1 MKKNV
6 IISIIIIATI
16 IGGYLWLSGGGQN
29 IIGNSTIYTNSTY
42 GFSLKLPE
50 GMQASSFAEGEG
62 EIVLITNDKLL
73 MTNGG
78 QDFQMQIYVSPFDED
93 IVLTAE
99 RIKNDLPEMKMESI
113 GEAKVGEI
121 QAVSF
126 VSTNEIGQKTSEI
139 WFVKGGNLYQA
150 STLEANSQ
158 NMAQIIDSWR

>member
-1 MKKNV
+1 
-6 IISIIIIATI
+6 
-16 IGGYLWLSGGGQN
+16 
-29 IIGNSTIYTNSTY
+29 
-42 GFSLKLPE
+42 
-50 GMQASSFAEGEG
+50 
-62 EIVLITNDKLL
+62 

>member
-113 GEAKVGEI
+113 GEAKWGKYRLFLLFPPTKSGKK
-121 QAVSF
+121 QAKFGS
-126 VSTNEIGQKTSEI
+126 
-139 WFVKGGNLYQA
+139 
-150 STLEANSQ
+150 
-158 NMAQIIDSWR
+158 